1 MINIKSG
8 SKTIPQR
15 EEQKE
20 SRDRERK
27 SDEEGV
33 GI

>member
-27 SDEEGV
+27 SDKAGAR
-33 GI
+33 I

>member
-20 SRDRERK
+20 SRDREC
-27 SDEEGV
+27 DEAGV
-33 GI
+33 RI